1 MHSIVP
7 LQIFFIPVILAWS
20 LPNFIF
26 KHFTN
31 YFSNIDMII
40 LYHLVYHIFLLPFIL
55 YNVFRNTEY
64 YKSFMSNFKKSPKNL
79 GFIVVA
85 MVSLSILSQYCYF
98 KLLRH
103 YDVTT
108 MVPIIRGLSAI
119 VLLSIGYFIFKENI
133 NLMKLVGITLTVF
146 GIYLISQN

>member
-7 LQIFFIPVILAWS
+7 LQFFFIPVILSWS
-20 LPNFIF
+20 LPNFVF

-31 YFSNIDMII
+31 YFSNTELII
-40 LYHLVYHIFLLPFIL
+40 LYHIVYHIFLLPIIL
-55 YNVFRNTEY
+55 YNVFKNTEY
-64 YKSFMSNFKKSPKNL
+64 YKSFMSNVKKSPKNL
-79 GFIVVA
+79 SFIILV
-85 MVSLSILSQYCYF
+85 MVLLSIFSQYCYF

-108 MVPIIRGLSAI
+108 MVPIIRGVSAI
-119 VLLSIGYFIFKENI
+119 LLLVIGYFIFKENI
-133 NLMKLVGITLTVF
+133 NLMKVVGITFTVF